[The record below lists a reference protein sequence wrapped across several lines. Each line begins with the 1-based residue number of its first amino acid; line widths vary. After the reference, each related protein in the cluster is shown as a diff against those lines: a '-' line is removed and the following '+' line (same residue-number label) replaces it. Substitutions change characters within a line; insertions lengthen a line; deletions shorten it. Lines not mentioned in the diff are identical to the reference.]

1 MNNMNEKKK
10 SKYIGMLGAL
20 VVHLVFLALLL
31 LVSFVIPEKEEES
44 GVEVMLGDVR
54 SAYGGFDPSSLV
66 DVDIM
71 NRQETQA
78 RPQPTAE
85 QELITQTDE
94 ETVAVKP
101 NSNSTRET
109 RTPEQIQEQRAAEA
123 QRTAAETAEHERKAA
138 EEQARQRVA
147 GAFGRG
153 AQMGDR
159 GENTGTGSEGTPD
172 GNSAAGGNTGS
183 GEYGDFDLGG
193 RTLNGSLPK
202 PVYNVQDEGRV
213 VVSIT
218 VNPGGYVIATSINRL
233 TNTVNPALRKAAED
247 AAKKARFSSAEGLN
261 NQTGTI
267 TYYFNL
273 K

>member
-1 MNNMNEKKK
+1 MSEKRKG
-10 SKYIGMLGAL
+10 KYVGIIGAL
-20 VVHLVFLALLL
+20 AVHLVFLALLL
-31 LVSFVIPEKEEES
+31 LVSFVIPEQEEES
-44 GVEVMLGDVR
+44 GVEVMLGNVR

-71 NRQETQA
+71 NRQEAQA
-78 RPQPTAE
+78 RPQPAAE
-85 QELITQTDE
+85 QELITQAEE
-94 ETVAVKP
+94 ETVAVRP
-101 NSNSTRET
+101 NSNSNTEPT
-109 RTPEQIQEQRAAEA
+109 RTPEQIAAERAAEA
-123 QRTAAETAEHERKAA
+123 RRVAEETAERERRAA

-159 GENTGTGSEGTPD
+159 GETTGSGAEGTPE
-172 GNSAAGGNTGS
+172 GNSATGQNTGS
-183 GEYGDFDLGG
+183 GGYGTFDLGG
-193 RTLNGSLPK
+193 RSLSGGLPR
-202 PVYNVQDEGRV
+202 PAYNVQDEGRV

-233 TNTVNPALRKAAED
+233 TNTVNPVLRKAAED
-247 AAKKARFSSAEGLN
+247 AAKKARFNEVEGLN